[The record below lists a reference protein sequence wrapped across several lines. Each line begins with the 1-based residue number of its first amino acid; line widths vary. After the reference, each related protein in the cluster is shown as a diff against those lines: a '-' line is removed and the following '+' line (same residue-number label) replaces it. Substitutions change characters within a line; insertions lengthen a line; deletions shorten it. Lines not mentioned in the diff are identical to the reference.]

1 MDRVKEEYTEGNKKK
16 KSSNAKWG
24 IAFIVE
30 LVIITIMSVFIA
42 KNYIHNQYG
51 KLKVKDIDK
60 ESLGINDGV
69 KIDGYTNIA
78 LFGLDSRDGSLD
90 EGNRSDSIMIASI
103 NNETKDVKI
112 VSVYRDTFVEL
123 QNDEKY
129 SIKVNAAYAYGGPEM
144 AVKTLNANLD
154 LNISEYISINWEGLI
169 RAIDRLG
176 GVTIHIEE
184 DEIEYTNDYIKDIM
198 ENTGIASDGVYE
210 TGDQV
215 LNGVQATAY
224 CRIRYTGQGDITR
237 TERQREVITEMI
249 KKLKKYDISTIND
262 IIDEVFPYVSTS
274 ITEKEMYSLAKSL
287 LSYELKD
294 TTGFP
299 YRYQFYDSDELGS
312 CIAAEDLTDNTE
324 ALHRYLFG
332 NNTFTPSENLKRI
345 NETLSAIN
353 GVYSSGEKI
362 LLPGEESENNSES
375 DDSDE

>member
-16 KSSNAKWG
+16 KGSNAKWG

-42 KNYIHNQYG
+42 KNYIHDQYG
-51 KLKVKDIDK
+51 KLKVKDINRDD
-60 ESLGINDGV
+60 LGINDGV
-69 KIDGYTNIA
+69 NIEGYTNIA
-78 LFGLDSRDGSLD
+78 LFGMDSRDGSLD

-112 VSVYRDTFVEL
+112 VSVYRDTFTEL
-123 QNDEKY
+123 QNDDKY

-154 LNISEYISINWEGLI
+154 LNITEYISINWEGLI

-176 GVTIHIEE
+176 GVNIHIEE

-198 ENTGIASDGVYE
+198 ENTGIASDGVYNS
-210 TGDQV
+210 GDQI

-249 KKLKKYDISTIND
+249 KKLKKSDISTIND

-294 TTGFP
+294 STGYPF
-299 YRYQFYDSDELGS
+299 RYQFYDSDELGS
-312 CIAAEDLTDNTE
+312 CIAAEDLAENNA

-332 NNTFTPSENLKRI
+332 NDNYVPSENLKRI
-345 NETLSAIN
+345 NESLSSIN
-353 GVYSSGEKI
+353 GVYGTGEKI
-362 LLPGEESENNSES
+362 LLHGEEGQSES
-375 DDSDE
+375 GSEDSGE